1 MTQPS
6 AFSLDDAA
14 KTRIE
19 RKFREKRAIAQAREE
34 ALFGVFRDAL
44 TDEESWALKYL
55 YAYMPVIDMADYDG
69 TLFLNHVRTT
79 LEIRG
84 RMPWGARVP
93 DRLFLAF
100 VLPYRVNTENIEDSR
115 GALHAELAGRT
126 SALSMADAIL
136 ETNYWCHEKATYVGS
151 DLRTL
156 SPLGM
161 LRNAR
166 GRCGEESTLAV
177 AALRSIGIPA
187 RQVYTPRWAHCDDN
201 HAWVEAW
208 ADGTWH
214 YFGACEPEARLD
226 QGWFG
231 PPARRAM
238 LVNTRIAGDYPGS
251 EDVTLADA
259 WYTEINLLPNYAPT
273 RTLTV
278 AAKDGQGEAAR
289 GAQVRFELY
298 NMAEFFPIAALPTD
312 ERGEARLTTGYGDLL
327 VRAAKGELWGETFAS
342 AGDGRVELVLDR
354 REQPAGAVDADLTPP
369 PELAGDPPAPLSEEA
384 AERHRRRLE
393 EGTRIRAAYEASF
406 PGEAEAAELAAAA
419 GLPAER
425 VGDAL
430 RKARGNAR
438 EIAAFLREQAA
449 VHGEWPL
456 RLLESLNEK
465 DLTDTFSPALADHLL
480 GAMPYREAFPEDVF
494 VRYVLCPR
502 VLHEMIVPYRGLF
515 AGAFGDEEAAA
526 FRAAPA
532 ALARWLG
539 ERFGLWEADV
549 PNLQGRGN
557 PAGSFRLMRGDRVS
571 RDVLFAALCRA
582 LGIPARLHPSELKPQ
597 YWTNGRWAD
606 ALYGD
611 GTDGTDGAA
620 GKAANGGGEIGD
632 GANRDQACGGEADAR
647 SARGG
652 TPSSAAGASGRGTV
666 RLLRDPA
673 AAPDAPEAAY
683 AENFTVARLANGAY
697 VTLLDPLGA
706 AGVYD
711 APFEAEPGAYRL
723 TTGVRMKDGAV
734 KARLTYFAVRAGEET
749 AVTLSYRRAAEALP
763 VLGALP
769 ADRPFALADGTIR
782 KLGEL
787 AGRKG
792 ALVAW
797 LEPER
802 EPTKHLLRELGELAA
817 PYAALGAPI
826 VLAAGGAEPA
836 AAFDAAAYPE
846 LPASAAVVRDA
857 GPADWAGVS
866 PRPSRDAGYP
876 HLFVVDERLRVRY
889 ASSGYRIGTGKEA
902 LRLLNA
908 IASFA
913 ISNGGENA

>member
-1 MTQPS
+1 MAMTQPA

-14 KTRIE
+14 MARIE
-19 RKFREKRAIAQAREE
+19 RKFQEKRAIAQARED
-34 ALFGVFRDAL
+34 ALFGVFQDAL
-44 TDEESWALKYL
+44 TDEERWALKYL
-55 YAYMPVIDMADYDG
+55 YAYMPVIDLADYDG

-79 LEIRG
+79 LEIRR

-93 DRLFLAF
+93 DHLFLAF

-115 GALHAELAGRT
+115 GMLHAELAGRT
-126 SALSMADAIL
+126 LALSMADAIL

-161 LRNAR
+161 IRNAR

-208 ADGTWH
+208 ADGAWH

-226 QGWFG
+226 QGWFS

-238 LVNTRIAGDYPGS
+238 LVNTRIAGDYPGP

-278 AAKDGQGEAAR
+278 VARDGQGDAVR

-312 ERGEARLTTGYGDLL
+312 EHGEARLTTGYGDLL
-327 VRAAKGELWGETFAS
+327 VRAVKDELWGEAFAS
-342 AGDGRVELVLDR
+342 AGDGRIELVLGR

-369 PELAGDPPAPLSEEA
+369 PELEGEAQAPLSEEA

-406 PGEAEAAELAAAA
+406 LSEAEAAELAAAG

-425 VGDAL
+425 VWDVL

-465 DLTDTFSPALADHLL
+465 DLTDTLSSSLTDHLL
-480 GAMPYREAFPEDVF
+480 GAMPHRKAFPEDIF

-502 VLHEMIVPYRGLF
+502 VLHEMIVPCRGLF
-515 AGAFGDEEAAA
+515 AGAFGDEEAAV
-526 FRAAPA
+526 FRAAPD

-571 RDVLFAALCRA
+571 RDILFAALCRA

-597 YWTNGRWAD
+597 YWTAGHWAD
-606 ALYGD
+606 ALYGG
-611 GTDGTDGAA
+611 GTAEG
-620 GKAANGGGEIGD
+620 AANGE
-632 GANRDQACGGEADAR
+632 
-647 SARGG
+647 
-652 TPSSAAGASGRGTV
+652 AAGVRGTV
-666 RLLRDPA
+666 RLQRDPA

-697 VTLLDPLGA
+697 VTLLDPFGA

-711 APFEAEPGAYRL
+711 APFEAGPGEYRL
-723 TTGVRMKDGAV
+723 TTGVRAKDGAV
-734 KARLTYFAVRAGEET
+734 KARLSYFAVRAGEESQ
-749 AVTLSYRRAAEALP
+749 VTLSYRSAAEALP
-763 VLGALP
+763 VLGTLP
-769 ADRPFALADGTIR
+769 ADRPFALADGTAR
-782 KLGEL
+782 RLGEL

-802 EPTKHLLRELGELAA
+802 EPTKHLLRELAELAA

-826 VLAAGGAEPA
+826 VLAAGGAERD
-836 AAFDAAAYPE
+836 AAFDAAAYPD
-846 LPASAAVVRDA
+846 LPACAAFVRDA
-857 GPADWAGVS
+857 RSANWAGVN
-866 PRPSRDAGYP
+866 PQPSREAGYP
-876 HLFVVDERLRVRY
+876 HLFVVDEQLRVRY
-889 ASSGYRIGTGKEA
+889 ASSGYRIGTGREA
-902 LRLLNA
+902 LRLLHA
-908 IASFA
+908 IASFD